1 MTVFD
6 QKEFINND
14 HLLTFYFIPN
24 SRLLSLLE
32 RPLHVIEKTVLQD
45 KIPPPIKTFSTAY
58 LQGVLQKKY
67 IQLET
72 FIFEK
77 VWNKFKQNF
86 YGCKNI
92 LWKYLLAKYLGTLFN
107 YDLINY
113 YCQFLMTFISSNIVL
128 VRIVNHLKHFEGTVV
143 TSIHNKEKFI
153 VFS

>member
-1 MTVFD
+1 MNIIIRIAKLEILKGKAYQCIKDCTKRSLLVVKMLNSVLSILKSEFLFFDLSIWQNVINSQKKQKNESKICQKIALEMTVFD

-77 VWNKFKQNF
+77 V
-86 YGCKNI
+86 
-92 LWKYLLAKYLGTLFN
+92 
-107 YDLINY
+107 
-113 YCQFLMTFISSNIVL
+113 
-128 VRIVNHLKHFEGTVV
+128 
-143 TSIHNKEKFI
+143 
-153 VFS
+153 